1 MSLKSFLF
9 PPPPVYF
16 LQQITIP
23 ALVAGKLIDYDQENT
38 LRHYRKFMPF
48 SNIQLVNTS
57 EVNVEIVLDYS
68 TIRKLLVLAGG
79 TKALRN
85 QPFSSF
91 SVQNKDA
98 AVATAAGDIMIE
110 LETIR

>member
-1 MSLKSFLF
+1 MSLQSFLF
-9 PPPPVYF
+9 PEPPVSF
-16 LQQITIP
+16 LQQISVP
-23 ALVAGKLIDYDQENT
+23 ALAAGEIKDYDQENT

-57 EVNVEIVLDYS
+57 AVDVEVVLDYS

-91 SVQNKDA
+91 SVKNKDVS
-98 AVATAAGDIMIE
+98 VATAAGELMIE

>member
-1 MSLKSFLF
+1 MGLRSFLF
-9 PPPPVYF
+9 PEPPVFF
-16 LQQITIP
+16 LQQITVP
-23 ALVAGKLIDYDQENT
+23 ALAAGELKDYDQENT

-57 EVNVEIVLDYS
+57 PVDVEVVLDYS

-91 SVQNKDA
+91 SVKNKDTS
-98 AVATAAGDIMIE
+98 VATADGDIMIE